1 MKSRLLL
8 FFLLLPL
15 CAGAQTTVVEKT
27 YISTDREIYVSGDK
41 IWCSAFCVDAA
52 NGLRPSSLSAIAYV
66 EIVSED
72 GTLESGKI
80 ALSEG
85 RGAGT
90 IEIPATAPTGNYRIV
105 AYTAYTK
112 NTPGFNP
119 QEHISKTISIFNTST
134 KERVKN
140 GVKILSDSEYDALRT
155 PASTPAGTPAGTHTT
170 GTHTTGTH
178 SSSTYNAGAHTA
190 AGALSIT
197 CHRSAEGYLEVVL
210 TNNSAT
216 PADLSLSL
224 SNRDG
229 IIPPD
234 NTSIDAFMGAAASA
248 ARASATAAAAGASAA
263 ARASAGAASAP
274 AAELPEYEGEI
285 IRGRI
290 AGATTD
296 EIEGLKGRSAF
307 ISVPTEKSDL
317 YSSVVDNDGMIKFV
331 TNNIYGTKEMV
342 CEIEDND
349 LARCHIELI
358 SPFVSPKL
366 KGIPALQM
374 APSIKED
381 LQRRGLSVQLCRSFS
396 ADTLASLMP
405 IRENPLIPSY
415 DAIEY
420 KLDDYKRFPVMRELF
435 IEFINE
441 IKVRKVDGKEQLKV
455 KTHLEERVSLF
466 DKNNSLIMVDGIPVF
481 DHSQVIEY
489 DPLLVESV
497 VVYPYKY
504 YTGWRSFCGMANF
517 VTYKKNLPGIKFND
531 GVRVVQ
537 FKGCSYPMAFTCQEI
552 GEDFPDYRELLYW
565 HPQIKLPAGES
576 SSIKV
581 KIPATVKEIRICAEG
596 MMENGTPFSIT
607 LESPL
612 RSSGVY
618 CAPNRASG
626 STCRSISSTILLRFH
641 FGFQPHS
648 SLAGVSSMQSGQDAE
663 IAAFTGSM
671 L

>member
-155 PASTPAGTPAGTHTT
+155 PAGTQP
-170 GTHTTGTH
+170 
-178 SSSTYNAGAHTA
+178 A

-210 TNNSAT
+210 TNNSAA

-234 NTSIDAFMGAAASA
+234 NTSIGAFMGAAASA
-248 ARASATAAAAGASAA
+248 AQAS
-263 ARASAGAASAP
+263 
-274 AAELPEYEGEI
+274 AELPEYEGEI

-581 KIPATVKEIRICAEG
+581 KIPANVKEIRICAEG
-596 MMENGTPFSIT
+596 MMENGTPFSIN
-607 LESPL
+607 L
-612 RSSGVY
+612 
-618 CAPNRASG
+618 
-626 STCRSISSTILLRFH
+626 
-641 FGFQPHS
+641 
-648 SLAGVSSMQSGQDAE
+648 
-663 IAAFTGSM
+663 
-671 L
+671 

>member
-80 ALSEG
+80 ALSDG

-155 PASTPAGTPAGTHTT
+155 PASAQPAAGT
-170 GTHTTGTH
+170 
-178 SSSTYNAGAHTA
+178 HTA

-210 TNNSAT
+210 TNNSAA

-234 NTSIDAFMGAAASA
+234 NTSIDAFMVAAASA
-248 ARASATAAAAGASAA
+248 AQAAAGASAA
-263 ARASAGAASAP
+263 ARASAGAASAAQP
-274 AAELPEYEGEI
+274 SSSAVAATAAAAELPEYEGEI

-441 IKVRKVDGKEQLKV
+441 IKVRRVDGKEQLKV

-576 SSIKV
+576 SAIKV
-581 KIPATVKEIRICAEG
+581 KIPANVKEIRICAEG
-596 MMENGTPFSIT
+596 MMENGTPFSIN
-607 LESPL
+607 L
-612 RSSGVY
+612 
-618 CAPNRASG
+618 
-626 STCRSISSTILLRFH
+626 
-641 FGFQPHS
+641 
-648 SLAGVSSMQSGQDAE
+648 
-663 IAAFTGSM
+663 
-671 L
+671 

>member
-155 PASTPAGTPAGTHTT
+155 PASTPAGT
-170 GTHTTGTH
+170 
-178 SSSTYNAGAHTA
+178 HTA
-190 AGALSIT
+190 AGALSIA
-197 CHRSAEGYLEVVL
+197 CHRNAEGYLEVVL

-248 ARASATAAAAGASAA
+248 AQAAAGAESAA
-263 ARASAGAASAP
+263 ARASARAASAAQP
-274 AAELPEYEGEI
+274 SSSAPAAAVSTAAELPEYEGEI

-441 IKVRKVDGKEQLKV
+441 IKVRRVDGKEQLKV

-552 GEDFPDYRELLYW
+552 GDDFPDYRELLYW

-576 SSIKV
+576 SAIKV
-581 KIPATVKEIRICAEG
+581 KIPANVKEIRICAEG

-607 LESPL
+607 L
-612 RSSGVY
+612 
-618 CAPNRASG
+618 
-626 STCRSISSTILLRFH
+626 
-641 FGFQPHS
+641 
-648 SLAGVSSMQSGQDAE
+648 
-663 IAAFTGSM
+663 
-671 L
+671 

>member
-155 PASTPAGTPAGTHTT
+155 PASTQP
-170 GTHTTGTH
+170 
-178 SSSTYNAGAHTA
+178 A
-190 AGALSIT
+190 AGALSIA
-197 CHRSAEGYLEVVL
+197 CHRNAEGYLEVVL
-210 TNNSAT
+210 TNNSAA

-234 NTSIDAFMGAAASA
+234 NTSIGAFMGAAASA
-248 ARASATAAAAGASAA
+248 AQPSSSAVAATAA
-263 ARASAGAASAP
+263 

-441 IKVRKVDGKEQLKV
+441 IKVRRVDGKEQLKV

-576 SSIKV
+576 SAIKV
-581 KIPATVKEIRICAEG
+581 KIPANVKEIRICAEG
-596 MMENGTPFSIT
+596 MTENGTPFSIT
-607 LESPL
+607 L
-612 RSSGVY
+612 
-618 CAPNRASG
+618 
-626 STCRSISSTILLRFH
+626 
-641 FGFQPHS
+641 
-648 SLAGVSSMQSGQDAE
+648 
-663 IAAFTGSM
+663 
-671 L
+671 

>member
-80 ALSEG
+80 ALSDG

-155 PASTPAGTPAGTHTT
+155 PASTPASTPAGTHTT

-178 SSSTYNAGAHTA
+178 SSSTYNAGTQPA

-210 TNNSAT
+210 TNNSAA

-229 IIPPD
+229 IITPD

-248 ARASATAAAAGASAA
+248 AQAAAGAESAAARTAAGAASATAATSAAAGASAA
-263 ARASAGAASAP
+263 ARASAGAESAP
-274 AAELPEYEGEI
+274 AAAVSTAAELPEYEGEI

-441 IKVRKVDGKEQLKV
+441 IKVRRVDGKEQLKV

-576 SSIKV
+576 SAIKV
-581 KIPATVKEIRICAEG
+581 KIPANVKEIRICAEG

-607 LESPL
+607 L
-612 RSSGVY
+612 
-618 CAPNRASG
+618 
-626 STCRSISSTILLRFH
+626 
-641 FGFQPHS
+641 
-648 SLAGVSSMQSGQDAE
+648 
-663 IAAFTGSM
+663 
-671 L
+671 

>member
-155 PASTPAGTPAGTHTT
+155 PASTPAGT
-170 GTHTTGTH
+170 HTTGTH
-178 SSSTYNAGAHTA
+178 SSSTYNAGAQPA

-210 TNNSAT
+210 TNNSAA

-248 ARASATAAAAGASAA
+248 AQA
-263 ARASAGAASAP
+263 

-441 IKVRKVDGKEQLKV
+441 IKVRRVDGKEQLKV

-552 GEDFPDYRELLYW
+552 GDDFPDYRELLYW

-581 KIPATVKEIRICAEG
+581 KIPANVKEIRICAEG

-607 LESPL
+607 L
-612 RSSGVY
+612 
-618 CAPNRASG
+618 
-626 STCRSISSTILLRFH
+626 
-641 FGFQPHS
+641 
-648 SLAGVSSMQSGQDAE
+648 
-663 IAAFTGSM
+663 
-671 L
+671 

>member
-155 PASTPAGTPAGTHTT
+155 PASTQP
-170 GTHTTGTH
+170 
-178 SSSTYNAGAHTA
+178 A

-197 CHRSAEGYLEVVL
+197 CHRNAEGYLEVVL
-210 TNNSAT
+210 TNNSAA

-234 NTSIDAFMGAAASA
+234 NTSIDAFMVAAASA
-248 ARASATAAAAGASAA
+248 AQAAAGAESAA
-263 ARASAGAASAP
+263 ARASAGTESAP
-274 AAELPEYEGEI
+274 AAAVSTAAELPEYEGEI

-441 IKVRKVDGKEQLKV
+441 IKVRRVDGKEQLKV

-581 KIPATVKEIRICAEG
+581 KIPANVKEIRICAEG

-607 LESPL
+607 L
-612 RSSGVY
+612 
-618 CAPNRASG
+618 
-626 STCRSISSTILLRFH
+626 
-641 FGFQPHS
+641 
-648 SLAGVSSMQSGQDAE
+648 
-663 IAAFTGSM
+663 
-671 L
+671 

>member
-41 IWCSAFCVDAA
+41 IWCSAFCVDEA

-80 ALSEG
+80 ALSDG

-112 NTPGFNP
+112 NAPGFNP

-155 PASTPAGTPAGTHTT
+155 PASTPASTPAGTHTT

-178 SSSTYNAGAHTA
+178 SSSTYNAGTQPA

-234 NTSIDAFMGAAASA
+234 NTSIGAFMGAAASA
-248 ARASATAAAAGASAA
+248 AQAAAGAESAA
-263 ARASAGAASAP
+263 ARASAGAASAGAESAP
-274 AAELPEYEGEI
+274 AAAVSTAAELPEYEGEI

-366 KGIPALQM
+366 KGIPALRM

-441 IKVRKVDGKEQLKV
+441 IKVRRVDGKEQLKV

-552 GEDFPDYRELLYW
+552 GDDFPDYRELLYW

-581 KIPATVKEIRICAEG
+581 KIPANVKEIRICAEG
-596 MMENGTPFSIT
+596 MTENGTPFSIT
-607 LESPL
+607 L
-612 RSSGVY
+612 
-618 CAPNRASG
+618 
-626 STCRSISSTILLRFH
+626 
-641 FGFQPHS
+641 
-648 SLAGVSSMQSGQDAE
+648 
-663 IAAFTGSM
+663 
-671 L
+671 

>member
-41 IWCSAFCVDAA
+41 IWCSAFCVDEA

-80 ALSEG
+80 ALSDG

-155 PASTPAGTPAGTHTT
+155 PASTPASTPAGTHTT

-178 SSSTYNAGAHTA
+178 SSSTYNAGTQPA

-234 NTSIDAFMGAAASA
+234 NTSIGAFMGAAASA
-248 ARASATAAAAGASAA
+248 AQAAAGAESAA
-263 ARASAGAASAP
+263 ARTAAGAASAGAESAP
-274 AAELPEYEGEI
+274 AAAVSTAAELPEYEGEI

-441 IKVRKVDGKEQLKV
+441 IKVRRVDGKEQLKV

-576 SSIKV
+576 SAIKV
-581 KIPATVKEIRICAEG
+581 KIPANVKEIRICAEG

-607 LESPL
+607 L
-612 RSSGVY
+612 
-618 CAPNRASG
+618 
-626 STCRSISSTILLRFH
+626 
-641 FGFQPHS
+641 
-648 SLAGVSSMQSGQDAE
+648 
-663 IAAFTGSM
+663 
-671 L
+671 

>member
-155 PASTPAGTPAGTHTT
+155 PASTQP
-170 GTHTTGTH
+170 
-178 SSSTYNAGAHTA
+178 A

-210 TNNSAT
+210 TNNSAA

-248 ARASATAAAAGASAA
+248 AQA
-263 ARASAGAASAP
+263 

-441 IKVRKVDGKEQLKV
+441 IKVRRVDGKEQLKV

-576 SSIKV
+576 SAIQV
-581 KIPATVKEIRICAEG
+581 KIPANVKEIRICAEG
-596 MMENGTPFSIT
+596 MMENGTPFSIN
-607 LESPL
+607 L
-612 RSSGVY
+612 
-618 CAPNRASG
+618 
-626 STCRSISSTILLRFH
+626 
-641 FGFQPHS
+641 
-648 SLAGVSSMQSGQDAE
+648 
-663 IAAFTGSM
+663 
-671 L
+671 

>member
-155 PASTPAGTPAGTHTT
+155 PAGTQP
-170 GTHTTGTH
+170 
-178 SSSTYNAGAHTA
+178 A

-210 TNNSAT
+210 TNNSAA

-234 NTSIDAFMGAAASA
+234 NTSIGAFMGAAASA
-248 ARASATAAAAGASAA
+248 AQ
-263 ARASAGAASAP
+263 ASAGAASAP
-274 AAELPEYEGEI
+274 AATAEAAELPEYEGEI

-441 IKVRKVDGKEQLKV
+441 IKVRRVDGKEQLKV

-581 KIPATVKEIRICAEG
+581 KIPANVKEIRICAEG

-607 LESPL
+607 L
-612 RSSGVY
+612 
-618 CAPNRASG
+618 
-626 STCRSISSTILLRFH
+626 
-641 FGFQPHS
+641 
-648 SLAGVSSMQSGQDAE
+648 
-663 IAAFTGSM
+663 
-671 L
+671 

>member
-155 PASTPAGTPAGTHTT
+155 PAGTQ
-170 GTHTTGTH
+170 
-178 SSSTYNAGAHTA
+178 TA
-190 AGALSIT
+190 AGALSIA

-210 TNNSAT
+210 TNNSAA

-234 NTSIDAFMGAAASA
+234 NTSIGAFMGAAASA
-248 ARASATAAAAGASAA
+248 AQAAAGAESAA
-263 ARASAGAASAP
+263 ARASARAASATAATVST

-441 IKVRKVDGKEQLKV
+441 IKVRRVDGKEQLKV

-576 SSIKV
+576 SAIKV
-581 KIPATVKEIRICAEG
+581 KIPANVKEIRICAEG
-596 MMENGTPFSIT
+596 MTENGTPFSIT
-607 LESPL
+607 L
-612 RSSGVY
+612 
-618 CAPNRASG
+618 
-626 STCRSISSTILLRFH
+626 
-641 FGFQPHS
+641 
-648 SLAGVSSMQSGQDAE
+648 
-663 IAAFTGSM
+663 
-671 L
+671 

>member
-155 PASTPAGTPAGTHTT
+155 PA
-170 GTHTTGTH
+170 
-178 SSSTYNAGAHTA
+178 GAQPA
-190 AGALSIT
+190 AGALSIV

-210 TNNSAT
+210 TNNSAA

-234 NTSIDAFMGAAASA
+234 NTSIGAFMGAAASA
-248 ARASATAAAAGASAA
+248 ARASATAAAAGASA
-263 ARASAGAASAP
+263 GAASAAQP
-274 AAELPEYEGEI
+274 SSSAVAATAAAAELPEYEGEI

-366 KGIPALQM
+366 KGIPALRM

-441 IKVRKVDGKEQLKV
+441 IKVRRVDGKEQLKV

-581 KIPATVKEIRICAEG
+581 KIPANVKEIRICAEG
-596 MMENGTPFSIT
+596 MMENGTPFSIN
-607 LESPL
+607 L
-612 RSSGVY
+612 
-618 CAPNRASG
+618 
-626 STCRSISSTILLRFH
+626 
-641 FGFQPHS
+641 
-648 SLAGVSSMQSGQDAE
+648 
-663 IAAFTGSM
+663 
-671 L
+671 

>member
-155 PASTPAGTPAGTHTT
+155 PAGTQ
-170 GTHTTGTH
+170 
-178 SSSTYNAGAHTA
+178 SA

-210 TNNSAT
+210 TNNSAA

-248 ARASATAAAAGASAA
+248 AQAAAGAESAAARAASATAATAE
-263 ARASAGAASAP
+263 

-366 KGIPALQM
+366 KGIPALNM
-374 APSIKED
+374 APSIRED

-405 IRENPLIPSY
+405 IRENPLIPSF

-441 IKVRKVDGKEQLKV
+441 IKVRRVDGKEQLKV

-581 KIPATVKEIRICAEG
+581 KIPANVKEIRICAEG

-607 LESPL
+607 L
-612 RSSGVY
+612 
-618 CAPNRASG
+618 
-626 STCRSISSTILLRFH
+626 
-641 FGFQPHS
+641 
-648 SLAGVSSMQSGQDAE
+648 
-663 IAAFTGSM
+663 
-671 L
+671 

>member
-41 IWCSAFCVDAA
+41 IWCSAFCVDEA

-80 ALSEG
+80 ALSDG

-155 PASTPAGTPAGTHTT
+155 PAGTQP
-170 GTHTTGTH
+170 
-178 SSSTYNAGAHTA
+178 A

-210 TNNSAT
+210 TNNSAA

-248 ARASATAAAAGASAA
+248 ARASAAAESAA
-263 ARASAGAASAP
+263 ARASAGAASAAQP
-274 AAELPEYEGEI
+274 SSSAVAATAAAAELPEYEGEI

-366 KGIPALQM
+366 KGIPALRM

-441 IKVRKVDGKEQLKV
+441 IKVRRVDGKEQLKV

-552 GEDFPDYRELLYW
+552 GDDFPDYRELLYW

-576 SSIKV
+576 SAIKV
-581 KIPATVKEIRICAEG
+581 KIPANVKEIRICAEG
-596 MMENGTPFSIT
+596 MTENGTPFSIT
-607 LESPL
+607 L
-612 RSSGVY
+612 
-618 CAPNRASG
+618 
-626 STCRSISSTILLRFH
+626 
-641 FGFQPHS
+641 
-648 SLAGVSSMQSGQDAE
+648 
-663 IAAFTGSM
+663 
-671 L
+671 

>member
-155 PASTPAGTPAGTHTT
+155 PA
-170 GTHTTGTH
+170 
-178 SSSTYNAGAHTA
+178 GAQPA

-197 CHRSAEGYLEVVL
+197 CHRNAEGYLEVVL
-210 TNNSAT
+210 TNNSAA

-234 NTSIDAFMGAAASA
+234 NTSIGAFMGAAASA
-248 ARASATAAAAGASAA
+248 AQAAAGAESAA
-263 ARASAGAASAP
+263 AAIAE

-342 CEIEDND
+342 CEIENND

-441 IKVRKVDGKEQLKV
+441 IKVRRVDGKEQLKV

-581 KIPATVKEIRICAEG
+581 KIPANVKEIRICAEG

-607 LESPL
+607 L
-612 RSSGVY
+612 
-618 CAPNRASG
+618 
-626 STCRSISSTILLRFH
+626 
-641 FGFQPHS
+641 
-648 SLAGVSSMQSGQDAE
+648 
-663 IAAFTGSM
+663 
-671 L
+671 

>member
-155 PASTPAGTPAGTHTT
+155 PAGTQP
-170 GTHTTGTH
+170 
-178 SSSTYNAGAHTA
+178 A

-210 TNNSAT
+210 TNNSAA

-234 NTSIDAFMGAAASA
+234 NTSIGAFMGAASSAAQASA
-248 ARASATAAAAGASAA
+248 GAESAA
-263 ARASAGAASAP
+263 ARASAGAASAAQP
-274 AAELPEYEGEI
+274 SSSAAATTAAELPEYEGEI
-285 IRGRI
+285 ILGRI

-296 EIEGLKGRSAF
+296 EIEGMKGRSAF

-317 YSSVVDNDGMIKFV
+317 YSSIVDNDGMIKFV

-441 IKVRKVDGKEQLKV
+441 IKVRRVDGKEQLKV

-581 KIPATVKEIRICAEG
+581 KIPANVKEIRICAEG
-596 MMENGTPFSIT
+596 MIENGTPFSIN
-607 LESPL
+607 L
-612 RSSGVY
+612 
-618 CAPNRASG
+618 
-626 STCRSISSTILLRFH
+626 
-641 FGFQPHS
+641 
-648 SLAGVSSMQSGQDAE
+648 
-663 IAAFTGSM
+663 
-671 L
+671 

>member
-155 PASTPAGTPAGTHTT
+155 PASTPAGT
-170 GTHTTGTH
+170 
-178 SSSTYNAGAHTA
+178 HTA
-190 AGALSIT
+190 AGSLSIA
-197 CHRSAEGYLEVVL
+197 CHRNAEGYLEVVL
-210 TNNSAT
+210 TNNSAA

-248 ARASATAAAAGASAA
+248 AQA
-263 ARASAGAASAP
+263 

-317 YSSVVDNDGMIKFV
+317 YSSVVDKDGMIKFV

-441 IKVRKVDGKEQLKV
+441 IKVRRVDGKEQLKV

-576 SSIKV
+576 SAIKV
-581 KIPATVKEIRICAEG
+581 KIPANVKEIRICAEG
-596 MMENGTPFSIT
+596 MIENGTPFSIT
-607 LESPL
+607 L
-612 RSSGVY
+612 
-618 CAPNRASG
+618 
-626 STCRSISSTILLRFH
+626 
-641 FGFQPHS
+641 
-648 SLAGVSSMQSGQDAE
+648 
-663 IAAFTGSM
+663 
-671 L
+671 

>member
-80 ALSEG
+80 ALSDG

-178 SSSTYNAGAHTA
+178 SSSTYNAGTHTA

-210 TNNSAT
+210 TNNSAA

-234 NTSIDAFMGAAASA
+234 NTSIGAFMGAAASA
-248 ARASATAAAAGASAA
+248 AQAAAGAESAPAA
-263 ARASAGAASAP
+263 AVST

-441 IKVRKVDGKEQLKV
+441 IKVRRVDGKEQLKV

-466 DKNNSLIMVDGIPVF
+466 DKNNSLIMVDGIPIF

-489 DPLLVESV
+489 DPLLVEYV

-581 KIPATVKEIRICAEG
+581 KIPANVKEIRICAEG

-607 LESPL
+607 L
-612 RSSGVY
+612 
-618 CAPNRASG
+618 
-626 STCRSISSTILLRFH
+626 
-641 FGFQPHS
+641 
-648 SLAGVSSMQSGQDAE
+648 
-663 IAAFTGSM
+663 
-671 L
+671 

>member
-72 GTLESGKI
+72 GTLESGKV

-155 PASTPAGTPAGTHTT
+155 PAGTQP
-170 GTHTTGTH
+170 
-178 SSSTYNAGAHTA
+178 A

-210 TNNSAT
+210 TNNSAA

-248 ARASATAAAAGASAA
+248 AQAAAGAESAA
-263 ARASAGAASAP
+263 ARASARAASATAATAE

-441 IKVRKVDGKEQLKV
+441 IKVRRVDGKEQLKV

-581 KIPATVKEIRICAEG
+581 KIPANVKEIRICAEG

-607 LESPL
+607 L
-612 RSSGVY
+612 
-618 CAPNRASG
+618 
-626 STCRSISSTILLRFH
+626 
-641 FGFQPHS
+641 
-648 SLAGVSSMQSGQDAE
+648 
-663 IAAFTGSM
+663 
-671 L
+671 

>member
-80 ALSEG
+80 ALSDG

-155 PASTPAGTPAGTHTT
+155 PASTQP
-170 GTHTTGTH
+170 
-178 SSSTYNAGAHTA
+178 A

-197 CHRSAEGYLEVVL
+197 CHRNAEGYLEVVL
-210 TNNSAT
+210 TNNSAA

-234 NTSIDAFMGAAASA
+234 NTSIGAFMGAAASA
-248 ARASATAAAAGASAA
+248 AQASAGAESAA
-263 ARASAGAASAP
+263 ARASAGAESAP
-274 AAELPEYEGEI
+274 AAAVSATAELPEYEGEI

-317 YSSVVDNDGMIKFV
+317 YSSIVDNDGMIKFI

-441 IKVRKVDGKEQLKV
+441 IKVRRVDGKEQLKV

-576 SSIKV
+576 SAIKV
-581 KIPATVKEIRICAEG
+581 KIPANVKEIRICAEG
-596 MMENGTPFSIT
+596 MMENGTPFSIN
-607 LESPL
+607 L
-612 RSSGVY
+612 
-618 CAPNRASG
+618 
-626 STCRSISSTILLRFH
+626 
-641 FGFQPHS
+641 
-648 SLAGVSSMQSGQDAE
+648 
-663 IAAFTGSM
+663 
-671 L
+671 

>member
-155 PASTPAGTPAGTHTT
+155 PASTQ
-170 GTHTTGTH
+170 
-178 SSSTYNAGAHTA
+178 TA
-190 AGALSIT
+190 AGALSIA
-197 CHRSAEGYLEVVL
+197 CHRNAEGYLEVVL
-210 TNNSAT
+210 TNNSAA

-234 NTSIDAFMGAAASA
+234 NTSIGAFMGAAASA
-248 ARASATAAAAGASAA
+248 AQAAAGAESAA
-263 ARASAGAASAP
+263 ARASARAASATAATAE

-342 CEIEDND
+342 CEIEDKD

-552 GEDFPDYRELLYW
+552 GDDFPDYRELLYW

-576 SSIKV
+576 SAIKV
-581 KIPATVKEIRICAEG
+581 KIPANVKEIRICAEG

-607 LESPL
+607 L
-612 RSSGVY
+612 
-618 CAPNRASG
+618 
-626 STCRSISSTILLRFH
+626 
-641 FGFQPHS
+641 
-648 SLAGVSSMQSGQDAE
+648 
-663 IAAFTGSM
+663 
-671 L
+671 

>member
-140 GVKILSDSEYDALRT
+140 GVKIRSDSEYDALRT
-155 PASTPAGTPAGTHTT
+155 PAGTQP
-170 GTHTTGTH
+170 
-178 SSSTYNAGAHTA
+178 A
-190 AGALSIT
+190 AGALSIA
-197 CHRSAEGYLEVVL
+197 CHRNAEGYLEVVL
-210 TNNSAT
+210 TNNSAA

-234 NTSIDAFMGAAASA
+234 NTSIGAFMGAAASA
-248 ARASATAAAAGASAA
+248 AQAS
-263 ARASAGAASAP
+263 
-274 AAELPEYEGEI
+274 AELPEYEGES

-441 IKVRKVDGKEQLKV
+441 IKVRRVDGKEQLKV

-537 FKGCSYPMAFTCQEI
+537 FKGCSHPMAFTCQEI

-581 KIPATVKEIRICAEG
+581 KIPANVKEIRICAEG

-607 LESPL
+607 L
-612 RSSGVY
+612 
-618 CAPNRASG
+618 
-626 STCRSISSTILLRFH
+626 
-641 FGFQPHS
+641 
-648 SLAGVSSMQSGQDAE
+648 
-663 IAAFTGSM
+663 
-671 L
+671 

>member
-155 PASTPAGTPAGTHTT
+155 PASTQP
-170 GTHTTGTH
+170 
-178 SSSTYNAGAHTA
+178 A
-190 AGALSIT
+190 AGALSIA
-197 CHRSAEGYLEVVL
+197 CHRNAEGYLEVVL
-210 TNNSAT
+210 TNNSAA

-234 NTSIDAFMGAAASA
+234 NTSIGAFMGAAASA
-248 ARASATAAAAGASAA
+248 AQAAAGASAA
-263 ARASAGAASAP
+263 ARASAGAESAP
-274 AAELPEYEGEI
+274 TAVVSAAAELPEYEGEI

-290 AGATTD
+290 AGATID

-441 IKVRKVDGKEQLKV
+441 IKVRRVDGKEQLKV

-581 KIPATVKEIRICAEG
+581 KIPANVKEIRICAEG

-607 LESPL
+607 L
-612 RSSGVY
+612 
-618 CAPNRASG
+618 
-626 STCRSISSTILLRFH
+626 
-641 FGFQPHS
+641 
-648 SLAGVSSMQSGQDAE
+648 
-663 IAAFTGSM
+663 
-671 L
+671 

>member
-155 PASTPAGTPAGTHTT
+155 PASTPAGT
-170 GTHTTGTH
+170 HTTGTH
-178 SSSTYNAGAHTA
+178 SSSTYNAGTQPA
-190 AGALSIT
+190 AGALSIAY
-197 CHRSAEGYLEVVL
+197 HRNAEGYLEVVL
-210 TNNSAT
+210 TNNSAA

-234 NTSIDAFMGAAASA
+234 NPSIGAFMGAAASA
-248 ARASATAAAAGASAA
+248 AQAAAGAESAA
-263 ARASAGAASAP
+263 ARASAGTESAP
-274 AAELPEYEGEI
+274 AAAVSTAAELPEYEGEI

-317 YSSVVDNDGMIKFV
+317 YSSVVDKDGMIKFV

-552 GEDFPDYRELLYW
+552 GDDFPDYRELLYW

-576 SSIKV
+576 SAIKV
-581 KIPATVKEIRICAEG
+581 KIPANVKEIRICAEG
-596 MMENGTPFSIT
+596 MMENGTPFSIN
-607 LESPL
+607 L
-612 RSSGVY
+612 
-618 CAPNRASG
+618 
-626 STCRSISSTILLRFH
+626 
-641 FGFQPHS
+641 
-648 SLAGVSSMQSGQDAE
+648 
-663 IAAFTGSM
+663 
-671 L
+671 

>member
-155 PASTPAGTPAGTHTT
+155 PA
-170 GTHTTGTH
+170 
-178 SSSTYNAGAHTA
+178 GAQPA

-210 TNNSAT
+210 TNNSAA

-234 NTSIDAFMGAAASA
+234 NTSIGAFMGAAASA
-248 ARASATAAAAGASAA
+248 AQAAAGAESAA
-263 ARASAGAASAP
+263 ARASAGAASAGAESAP
-274 AAELPEYEGEI
+274 AAAVSTAAELPEYEGEI

-441 IKVRKVDGKEQLKV
+441 IKVRRVDGKEQLKV

-466 DKNNSLIMVDGIPVF
+466 DKNNSLIMVDGIPIF

-489 DPLLVESV
+489 DPLLVEYV

-581 KIPATVKEIRICAEG
+581 KIPANVKEIRICAEG
-596 MMENGTPFSIT
+596 MTENGTPFSIT
-607 LESPL
+607 L
-612 RSSGVY
+612 
-618 CAPNRASG
+618 
-626 STCRSISSTILLRFH
+626 
-641 FGFQPHS
+641 
-648 SLAGVSSMQSGQDAE
+648 
-663 IAAFTGSM
+663 
-671 L
+671 

>member
-155 PASTPAGTPAGTHTT
+155 PAGTPASTPA

-178 SSSTYNAGAHTA
+178 SSSTYNAGTHTA
-190 AGALSIT
+190 AGALSIAY
-197 CHRSAEGYLEVVL
+197 HRNAEGYLEVVL
-210 TNNSAT
+210 TNNSAA

-248 ARASATAAAAGASAA
+248 AQAAAGAESAA
-263 ARASAGAASAP
+263 ARASARAASATAATAE

-441 IKVRKVDGKEQLKV
+441 IKVRRVDGKEQLKV
-455 KTHLEERVSLF
+455 KTHLGERVSLF

-581 KIPATVKEIRICAEG
+581 KIPANVKEIRICAEG

-607 LESPL
+607 L
-612 RSSGVY
+612 
-618 CAPNRASG
+618 
-626 STCRSISSTILLRFH
+626 
-641 FGFQPHS
+641 
-648 SLAGVSSMQSGQDAE
+648 
-663 IAAFTGSM
+663 
-671 L
+671 

>member
-155 PASTPAGTPAGTHTT
+155 PAGTPASTPA

-178 SSSTYNAGAHTA
+178 SSSTYNAGTQPA

-210 TNNSAT
+210 TNNSAA

-234 NTSIDAFMGAAASA
+234 NTSIGAFMGAAASA
-248 ARASATAAAAGASAA
+248 AQAAAGAESAA
-263 ARASAGAASAP
+263 ARASARAASATAATSE

-441 IKVRKVDGKEQLKV
+441 IKVRRVDGKEQLKV

-581 KIPATVKEIRICAEG
+581 KIPANVKEIRICAEG
-596 MMENGTPFSIT
+596 MMENGTPFSIN
-607 LESPL
+607 L
-612 RSSGVY
+612 
-618 CAPNRASG
+618 
-626 STCRSISSTILLRFH
+626 
-641 FGFQPHS
+641 
-648 SLAGVSSMQSGQDAE
+648 
-663 IAAFTGSM
+663 
-671 L
+671 

>member
-155 PASTPAGTPAGTHTT
+155 PASTPAGT
-170 GTHTTGTH
+170 H
-178 SSSTYNAGAHTA
+178 STSTYNVGTQPA
-190 AGALSIT
+190 AGALSIA
-197 CHRSAEGYLEVVL
+197 CHRNAEGYLEVVL
-210 TNNSAT
+210 TNNSAA

-234 NTSIDAFMGAAASA
+234 NTSIGAFMGAAASA
-248 ARASATAAAAGASAA
+248 AQAAAGASAA
-263 ARASAGAASAP
+263 ARASAGAESATAA

-374 APSIKED
+374 APSIRED

-441 IKVRKVDGKEQLKV
+441 IKVRRVDGKEQLKV

-581 KIPATVKEIRICAEG
+581 KIPANVKEIRICAEG
-596 MMENGTPFSIT
+596 MMENGTPFSIN
-607 LESPL
+607 L
-612 RSSGVY
+612 
-618 CAPNRASG
+618 
-626 STCRSISSTILLRFH
+626 
-641 FGFQPHS
+641 
-648 SLAGVSSMQSGQDAE
+648 
-663 IAAFTGSM
+663 
-671 L
+671 

>member
-155 PASTPAGTPAGTHTT
+155 PAGTQP
-170 GTHTTGTH
+170 
-178 SSSTYNAGAHTA
+178 A

-210 TNNSAT
+210 TNNSAA

-234 NTSIDAFMGAAASA
+234 NTSIGAFMGAAASA
-248 ARASATAAAAGASAA
+248 AQAAAGAESAA
-263 ARASAGAASAP
+263 ARASARAAPATAATAE

-342 CEIEDND
+342 CEIENNN

-441 IKVRKVDGKEQLKV
+441 IKVRRVDGKEQLKV

-576 SSIKV
+576 SAIKV
-581 KIPATVKEIRICAEG
+581 KIPANVKEIRICAEG

-607 LESPL
+607 L
-612 RSSGVY
+612 
-618 CAPNRASG
+618 
-626 STCRSISSTILLRFH
+626 
-641 FGFQPHS
+641 
-648 SLAGVSSMQSGQDAE
+648 
-663 IAAFTGSM
+663 
-671 L
+671 

>member
-72 GTLESGKI
+72 GTLERGKI

-155 PASTPAGTPAGTHTT
+155 PAGTPEGTPASTPAGT
-170 GTHTTGTH
+170 
-178 SSSTYNAGAHTA
+178 HTA

-197 CHRSAEGYLEVVL
+197 CHQNAEGYLEVVL
-210 TNNSAT
+210 TNNSAA

-234 NTSIDAFMGAAASA
+234 NTSIGAFMGAAASA
-248 ARASATAAAAGASAA
+248 AQAAAGAESAA
-263 ARASAGAASAP
+263 ARASARAASATAATAE

-441 IKVRKVDGKEQLKV
+441 IKVRRVDGKEQLKV

-552 GEDFPDYRELLYW
+552 GDDFPDYRELLYW

-581 KIPATVKEIRICAEG
+581 KIPANVKEIRICAEG

-607 LESPL
+607 L
-612 RSSGVY
+612 
-618 CAPNRASG
+618 
-626 STCRSISSTILLRFH
+626 
-641 FGFQPHS
+641 
-648 SLAGVSSMQSGQDAE
+648 
-663 IAAFTGSM
+663 
-671 L
+671 

>member
-155 PASTPAGTPAGTHTT
+155 PASTPAGT
-170 GTHTTGTH
+170 HTTGTH
-178 SSSTYNAGAHTA
+178 SSSTYNAGTQPA

-210 TNNSAT
+210 TNNSAA

-234 NTSIDAFMGAAASA
+234 NTSIGAFMGAAASA
-248 ARASATAAAAGASAA
+248 AQA
-263 ARASAGAASAP
+263 

-441 IKVRKVDGKEQLKV
+441 IKVRKVNGKEQLKV

-537 FKGCSYPMAFTCQEI
+537 FKGCSYPIAFTCQEI
-552 GEDFPDYRELLYW
+552 GDDFPDYRELLYW

-576 SSIKV
+576 SAIKV
-581 KIPATVKEIRICAEG
+581 KIPANVKEIRICAEG

-607 LESPL
+607 L
-612 RSSGVY
+612 
-618 CAPNRASG
+618 
-626 STCRSISSTILLRFH
+626 
-641 FGFQPHS
+641 
-648 SLAGVSSMQSGQDAE
+648 
-663 IAAFTGSM
+663 
-671 L
+671 

>member
-80 ALSEG
+80 ALSDG

-155 PASTPAGTPAGTHTT
+155 PAGTPASTPA

-178 SSSTYNAGAHTA
+178 SSSTYNAGTKPA

-210 TNNSAT
+210 TNNSAA

-234 NTSIDAFMGAAASA
+234 NTSIGAFMGAAASA
-248 ARASATAAAAGASAA
+248 AQAAAGAESAPAATSAAAGASAA
-263 ARASAGAASAP
+263 TRASARAASATAATAE

-317 YSSVVDNDGMIKFV
+317 YSSIVDNDGMIKFV

-441 IKVRKVDGKEQLKV
+441 IKVRRVDGKEQLKV

-581 KIPATVKEIRICAEG
+581 KIPANVKEIRICAEG
-596 MMENGTPFSIT
+596 MIENGTPFSIN
-607 LESPL
+607 L
-612 RSSGVY
+612 
-618 CAPNRASG
+618 
-626 STCRSISSTILLRFH
+626 
-641 FGFQPHS
+641 
-648 SLAGVSSMQSGQDAE
+648 
-663 IAAFTGSM
+663 
-671 L
+671 

>member
-155 PASTPAGTPAGTHTT
+155 PAGTPAGTPASTPA

-178 SSSTYNAGAHTA
+178 SSSTYNAGAQPA

-210 TNNSAT
+210 TNNSAA

-234 NTSIDAFMGAAASA
+234 NTSIGAFMGAAASA
-248 ARASATAAAAGASAA
+248 AQAAAGAESAA
-263 ARASAGAASAP
+263 ARASARAASATAATAE

-366 KGIPALQM
+366 KGIPALNM
-374 APSIKED
+374 APSIRED

-576 SSIKV
+576 SAIKV
-581 KIPATVKEIRICAEG
+581 KIPANVKEIRICAEG
-596 MMENGTPFSIT
+596 MIENGTPFSIT
-607 LESPL
+607 L
-612 RSSGVY
+612 
-618 CAPNRASG
+618 
-626 STCRSISSTILLRFH
+626 
-641 FGFQPHS
+641 
-648 SLAGVSSMQSGQDAE
+648 
-663 IAAFTGSM
+663 
-671 L
+671 

>member
-140 GVKILSDSEYDALRT
+140 GVKILSDKEYDALRT
-155 PASTPAGTPAGTHTT
+155 PASTQP
-170 GTHTTGTH
+170 
-178 SSSTYNAGAHTA
+178 A
-190 AGALSIT
+190 AGALSIA
-197 CHRSAEGYLEVVL
+197 CHRNAEGYLEVVL
-210 TNNSAT
+210 TNNSAA

-234 NTSIDAFMGAAASA
+234 NTSIGAFMGAAASA
-248 ARASATAAAAGASAA
+248 AQAAAGAESAA
-263 ARASAGAASAP
+263 AAIAE

-552 GEDFPDYRELLYW
+552 GDNFPDYRELLYW

-581 KIPATVKEIRICAEG
+581 KIPANVKEIRICAEG
-596 MMENGTPFSIT
+596 MMENGTPFSIN
-607 LESPL
+607 L
-612 RSSGVY
+612 
-618 CAPNRASG
+618 
-626 STCRSISSTILLRFH
+626 
-641 FGFQPHS
+641 
-648 SLAGVSSMQSGQDAE
+648 
-663 IAAFTGSM
+663 
-671 L
+671 

>member
-66 EIVSED
+66 EIVSEN

-155 PASTPAGTPAGTHTT
+155 PAGTPTSTPASTPA

-178 SSSTYNAGAHTA
+178 SSSTYNAGTHTA
-190 AGALSIT
+190 AGALSIA
-197 CHRSAEGYLEVVL
+197 CHQNAEGYLEVVL
-210 TNNSAT
+210 TNNSAA

-248 ARASATAAAAGASAA
+248 AQA
-263 ARASAGAASAP
+263 

-317 YSSVVDNDGMIKFV
+317 YSSVVDKDGMIKFV

-441 IKVRKVDGKEQLKV
+441 IKVRRVDGKEQLKV

-552 GEDFPDYRELLYW
+552 GDDFPDYRELLYW

-576 SSIKV
+576 SAIKV
-581 KIPATVKEIRICAEG
+581 KIPANVKEIRICAEG
-596 MMENGTPFSIT
+596 MTENGTPFSIT
-607 LESPL
+607 L
-612 RSSGVY
+612 
-618 CAPNRASG
+618 
-626 STCRSISSTILLRFH
+626 
-641 FGFQPHS
+641 
-648 SLAGVSSMQSGQDAE
+648 
-663 IAAFTGSM
+663 
-671 L
+671 

>member
-140 GVKILSDSEYDALRT
+140 EVKILSDSEYDALRT
-155 PASTPAGTPAGTHTT
+155 PAGTQP
-170 GTHTTGTH
+170 
-178 SSSTYNAGAHTA
+178 A

-210 TNNSAT
+210 TNNSAA

-234 NTSIDAFMGAAASA
+234 NTSIGAFMGAAASA
-248 ARASATAAAAGASAA
+248 AQA
-263 ARASAGAASAP
+263 

-366 KGIPALQM
+366 KGIPALRM

-441 IKVRKVDGKEQLKV
+441 IKVRRVDGKEQLKV

-552 GEDFPDYRELLYW
+552 GDDFPDYRELLYW

-576 SSIKV
+576 SAIKV
-581 KIPATVKEIRICAEG
+581 KIPANVKEIRICAEG
-596 MMENGTPFSIT
+596 MMENGTPFSIN
-607 LESPL
+607 L
-612 RSSGVY
+612 
-618 CAPNRASG
+618 
-626 STCRSISSTILLRFH
+626 
-641 FGFQPHS
+641 
-648 SLAGVSSMQSGQDAE
+648 
-663 IAAFTGSM
+663 
-671 L
+671 

>member
-155 PASTPAGTPAGTHTT
+155 PAGTQP
-170 GTHTTGTH
+170 
-178 SSSTYNAGAHTA
+178 A

-210 TNNSAT
+210 TNNSAA

-248 ARASATAAAAGASAA
+248 AQAAAGAESAA
-263 ARASAGAASAP
+263 ARASARAASATAATAE

-441 IKVRKVDGKEQLKV
+441 IKVRRVDGKEQLKV

-581 KIPATVKEIRICAEG
+581 KIPANVKEIRICAEG
-596 MMENGTPFSIT
+596 MTENGTPFSIT
-607 LESPL
+607 L
-612 RSSGVY
+612 
-618 CAPNRASG
+618 
-626 STCRSISSTILLRFH
+626 
-641 FGFQPHS
+641 
-648 SLAGVSSMQSGQDAE
+648 
-663 IAAFTGSM
+663 
-671 L
+671 

>member
-155 PASTPAGTPAGTHTT
+155 PAGTPASTPASTPA

-178 SSSTYNAGAHTA
+178 SSSTYNAGAQPA
-190 AGALSIT
+190 AGALSIV

-210 TNNSAT
+210 TNNSAA

-248 ARASATAAAAGASAA
+248 AQAAAGAASAT
-263 ARASAGAASAP
+263 ARASAGAESAP
-274 AAELPEYEGEI
+274 AAAVSTAAELPEYEGEI

-537 FKGCSYPMAFTCQEI
+537 FKGCSHPMAFTCQEI
-552 GEDFPDYRELLYW
+552 GDNFPDYRELLYW

-576 SSIKV
+576 SAIKV
-581 KIPATVKEIRICAEG
+581 KIPANVKEIRICAEG

-607 LESPL
+607 L
-612 RSSGVY
+612 
-618 CAPNRASG
+618 
-626 STCRSISSTILLRFH
+626 
-641 FGFQPHS
+641 
-648 SLAGVSSMQSGQDAE
+648 
-663 IAAFTGSM
+663 
-671 L
+671 

>member
-155 PASTPAGTPAGTHTT
+155 PASTPASTPA

-178 SSSTYNAGAHTA
+178 SSSTYNAGTQPA

-197 CHRSAEGYLEVVL
+197 CHRSAEGYLDVVL
-210 TNNSAT
+210 TNNSAA

-234 NTSIDAFMGAAASA
+234 NTSIGAFMGAAASA
-248 ARASATAAAAGASAA
+248 AQAAAGAESAA
-263 ARASAGAASAP
+263 ARTAAGAASAAQP
-274 AAELPEYEGEI
+274 SSSAAAATAAAAELPEYEGEI

-317 YSSVVDNDGMIKFV
+317 YSSIVDNDGMIKFV

-441 IKVRKVDGKEQLKV
+441 IKVRRVDGKEQLKV
-455 KTHLEERVSLF
+455 KTHLEERVSHF
-466 DKNNSLIMVDGIPVF
+466 DKNNSLIMVDGIPIF

-552 GEDFPDYRELLYW
+552 GDDFPDYRELLYW

-576 SSIKV
+576 SAIKV
-581 KIPATVKEIRICAEG
+581 KIPANVKEIRICAEG
-596 MMENGTPFSIT
+596 MIENGTPFSIT
-607 LESPL
+607 L
-612 RSSGVY
+612 
-618 CAPNRASG
+618 
-626 STCRSISSTILLRFH
+626 
-641 FGFQPHS
+641 
-648 SLAGVSSMQSGQDAE
+648 
-663 IAAFTGSM
+663 
-671 L
+671 